1 MGLFARC
8 HCVDS
13 VLRQLH
19 VIPFI
24 NHFPDYLISAL
35 VAEVEVLAITGAT
48 GSSEQLL
55 GKDDLW
61 QLEEQG
67 DHCFL
72 QLSLQGITF
81 QPLPSPAAG
90 SVNLIGEM
98 LGDELFLRN
107 LTAFVH
113 RLLPAGN
120 GFGDIPIVSLDG
132 DMQPTT
138 TMSAHSADD
147 AFSRHLHQQ
156 FFFGGFFTFVI
167 CNLLIY
173 LYLCGQNLTNLQ
185 EEI

>member
-48 GSSEQLL
+48 GRSEQLL
-55 GKDDLW
+55 GEDDMR
-61 QLEEQG
+61 QLEEQRI
-67 DHCFL
+67 HSLL
-72 QLSLQGITF
+72 QLPLQSGTF
-81 QPLPSPAAG
+81 HPQPSPTA
-90 SVNLIGEM
+90 STVNLVGEM

-113 RLLPAGN
+113 RLLTAGN
-120 GFGDIPIVSLDG
+120 GFGDIPFVSLDG

-138 TMSAHSADD
+138 TMAAHSADD

-167 CNLLIY
+167 CVLWIY
-173 LYLCGQNLTNLQ
+173 FLSLWS
-185 EEI
+185 EFD